1 MDNSFFKRFANVTRI
16 KSDDFEFVRMGGKNI
31 RSDDWAVLS
40 FNDKHFLVDFDLVS
54 VQYVF
59 AFINNKMNEFIPP
72 EILIESESDID
83 E

>member
-16 KSDDFEFVRMGGKNI
+16 KIDGFEFVRMGGKNI

-40 FNDKHFLVDFDLVS
+40 FNDKHFLADFDLVS
-54 VQYVF
+54 VRSVF
-59 AFINNKMNEFIPP
+59 VFINNKMNEFIPP